1 MIGTL
6 NFLEKYFIEFYRLYV
21 QPYPKEYHAK
31 KNGPYELIIASGLRI
46 FFLVMGY
53 SS

>member
-1 MIGTL
+1 MIGIL
-6 NFLEKYFIEFYRLYV
+6 NFLEKYFLEFYRIYV
-21 QPYPKEYHAK
+21 LPYPIEYHAK
-31 KNGPYELIIASGLRI
+31 KNGPYELIIASGLLI